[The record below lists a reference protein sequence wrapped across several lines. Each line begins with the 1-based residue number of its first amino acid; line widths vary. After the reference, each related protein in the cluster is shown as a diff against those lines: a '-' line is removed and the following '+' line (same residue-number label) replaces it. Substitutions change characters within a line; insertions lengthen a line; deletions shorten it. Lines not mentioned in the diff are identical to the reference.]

1 MAGPFSSKRAGD
13 HKILFSISVVLT
25 VMLFLLVSASEQAY
39 LGGQTVQSSP
49 TIALPNIVQSVNV
62 WNGSD
67 WSAGDIATSGNSIVV
82 TFAAGVGTAKL
93 IEVETANNTAEVNKL
108 LHNNEVT
115 FLVNVKAT
123 KGTVSGT
130 GKAPVATLNS
140 VDFELGSFLNGTTN
154 LNKFS
159 SKAIQDQIL
168 NTTIFG
174 GSTNTLN
181 QSQVA
186 TLMPLYGGSQTA
198 LPMLLIAGNFSAAS
212 GTSGNGTTSDTLTIT
227 LNLYKTSNLDLW
239 QTLDLAFTGDA
250 ILMLVMLFIAY
261 PRGHGL

>member
-13 HKILFSISVVLT
+13 HKILFSVSVVLT

-49 TIALPNIVQSVNV
+49 TIALPDIVQSVNV

-67 WSAGDIATSGNSIVV
+67 WSTVSFGTSGNSLTVS
-82 TFAAGVGTAKL
+82 FASSVGTAKL
-93 IEVETANNTAEVNKL
+93 IEVETANNSAEVNKL

-123 KGTVSGT
+123 KG
-130 GKAPVATLNS
+130 KASDSATLNS

-198 LPMLLIAGNFSAAS
+198 LPMLLIAGNFTSA
-212 GTSGNGTTSDTLTIT
+212 GTNSTANPSDTLTIT

-239 QTLDLAFTGDA
+239 QTLDLAFVGDA
-250 ILMLVMLFIAY
+250 ILMLVILFIAY

>member
-49 TIALPNIVQSVNV
+49 TIALPDIVQSVNV

-67 WSAGDIATSGNSIVV
+67 WSAGSFATSGNSIVV
-82 TFAAGVGTAKL
+82 TPASNIGTVKL
-93 IEVETANNTAEVNKL
+93 VEVETANNTAEVNKL

-115 FLVNVKAT
+115 FLVNVKAA
-123 KGTVSGT
+123 KGTGTSGSKDST
-130 GKAPVATLNS
+130 TLNS

-198 LPMLLIAGNFSAAS
+198 LPMLLITGNF
-212 GTSGNGTTSDTLTIT
+212 TSGANAANSTTLTIT